1 MASIEINT
9 QNLASTRRPD
19 EYKGTIALD
28 HHTAGNLFDE
38 LLEENV
44 GNFMRQGYMFVG
56 VRLDFGGP
64 VDEEAQDDV
73 TIDFILLSK
82 DNKLYSVSKDIKLS
96 QFVYAFTRIVVQFTD
111 RTTFESDSLNWD
123 SIEEITETDEE

>member
-28 HHTAGNLFDE
+28 HRTAGNLFDD

-44 GNFMRQGYMFVG
+44 GNFMQNGYRFVG
-56 VRLDFGGP
+56 ARLDLGGP
-64 VDEEAQDDV
+64 VDEISQDDI

-82 DNKLYSVSKDIKLS
+82 DKLYSVSKNIKLS

-111 RTTFESDSLNWD
+111 RTTFEIDSLNWD